1 MSENESHHHGKG
13 EIIIIKRHGGHG
25 GGHHGGAWKIA
36 YADFM
41 TAMMA
46 FFLVMWLVNAANSET
61 KAAVAS
67 YFNPI
72 KMTDAKPAKRGHSK
86 ANKDAE
92 GEQQSDQAKEV
103 GDSPSTG
110 EGGEAGKEKNASAG
124 DKAAY
129 SDANYFD
136 NPYAVLSE
144 IVMEVGQEAN
154 VSEKAE
160 GGKASAGPAKGA
172 DGGQAYRDPFDPDF
186 WTRQMQVSKMD
197 QVQNDNTAF
206 KTTQDPEN
214 QPQDQEAENVQPQQD
229 VAMLDP
235 KPADPADQA
244 IEPGQPQKQA
254 TGDAQSGDVKAG
266 EQKAGEQKAGE
277 NSPTEVLSGLEQPEP
292 ADPAKTEQA
301 AVTPKPEQ
309 LPPDDAKSQ
318 EIQKQA
324 DLQKQADALNAE
336 IAKAVGKGAIGKL
349 AEGLTVVPAEGGLLI
364 SVTDQFDTSMF
375 NVGSAVPKRDMVL
388 LMEKIGKIL
397 EERPGQIAIRGH
409 TDARP
414 FKSKVGD
421 NWALSMD
428 RAHSA
433 YFMLVRGGLKED
445 RVTQVTGFADRRLKV
460 QDNPL
465 ADSNRRI
472 EILIEAKDNQG

>member
-92 GEQQSDQAKEV
+92 GEEQSDKSKEV

-110 EGGEAGKEKNASAG
+110 EGGEAGTDKNASAG

-186 WTRQMQVSKMD
+186 WTRQMQVNKMD

-206 KTTQDPEN
+206 KTTQDPAN
-214 QPQDQEAENVQPQQD
+214 QPQDESATDVKPAQD
-229 VAMLDP
+229 VAMLDA
-235 KPADPADQA
+235 KPEGPSNQA
-244 IEPGQPQKQA
+244 IESGQPQKPV
-254 TGDAQSGDVKAG
+254 TGEAQ
-266 EQKAGEQKAGE
+266 
-277 NSPTEVLSGLEQPEP
+277 SGLEQPAPQEP
-292 ADPAKTEQA
+292 VQSQQA
-301 AVTPKPEQ
+301 SVKPQPEQ
-309 LPPDDAKSQ
+309 PPPAEAGPKDM
-318 EIQKQA
+318 ERQA

-336 IAKAVGKGAIGKL
+336 IAKAVGKGVIGKL

-364 SVTDQFDTSMF
+364 SITDQFDTSMF
-375 NVGSAVPKRDMVL
+375 NVGSAVPRRDMVL

-397 EERPGQIAIRGH
+397 QERPGQIAIRGH
-409 TDARP
+409 TDSRP
-414 FKSKVGD
+414 FKTGSGD

-472 EILIEAKDNQG
+472 EILIEAKDKQG